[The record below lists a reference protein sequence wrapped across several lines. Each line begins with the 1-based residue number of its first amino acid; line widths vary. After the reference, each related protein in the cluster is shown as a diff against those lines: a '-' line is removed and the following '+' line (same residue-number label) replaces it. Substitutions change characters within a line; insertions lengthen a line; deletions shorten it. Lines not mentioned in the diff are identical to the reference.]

1 MSGVSDDDWVL
12 LSESGARSP
21 VSLGMLNRVAARAF
35 DVTGAEG
42 GEISLVV
49 CNDRF
54 IAELNRDYRKEQGP
68 TDVLSFS
75 LRDGEQRGLTNGPLG
90 DIVISAETAG
100 RQARDEGSGLE
111 QEFLLLFTHG
121 LLHLLGYTHD
131 QLQDAERMQSLTN
144 TILEGVTE
152 ER

>member
-1 MSGVSDDDWVL
+1 MSGVSDGGWVL
-12 LSESGARSP
+12 LSERGATSP
-21 VSLGMLNRVAARAF
+21 VTLRVLNRVAARAF

-49 CNDRF
+49 CNDCF

-75 LRDGEQRGLTNGPLG
+75 LRDGEQRGVTYGPLG
-90 DIVISAETAG
+90 DIVISAETAE
-100 RQARDEGSGLE
+100 RQAREEGSGLYR
-111 QEFLLLFTHG
+111 EFLLLFTHG

-131 QLQDAERMQSLTN
+131 QLQDAERMQTLTN